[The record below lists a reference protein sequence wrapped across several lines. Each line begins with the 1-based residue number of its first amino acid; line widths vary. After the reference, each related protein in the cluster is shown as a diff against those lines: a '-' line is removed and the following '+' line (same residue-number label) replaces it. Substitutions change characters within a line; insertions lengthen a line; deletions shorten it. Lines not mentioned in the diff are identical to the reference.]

1 MFDTSVVQVEIPEGC
16 NVIIGQAHFIKTAE
30 DIYEAVVS
38 SVPGIQFALA
48 FSEASGPRLVRCEGT
63 NNALKNLAGET
74 ALRISSGHSFVIYL
88 EGAFPINILNALKNL
103 SEVCQIFCATAN
115 PVQVL
120 IAQTKQGRGI
130 LGVIDGYPPLG
141 LEGEA
146 DVTARRAFL
155 RKIGYKN

>member
-1 MFDTSVVQVEIPEGC
+1 MLDTSIVQVEVPEGC
-16 NVIIGQAHFIKTAE
+16 NIILGQAHFIKTAE

-63 NNALKNLAGET
+63 NIALKSLAGKT
-74 ALRISSGHSFVIYL
+74 ALQISSGHSFVIYL
-88 EGAFPINILNALKNL
+88 QGAFPINVLNALKNL

-120 IAQTKQGRGI
+120 IAQTEQGRGV

-141 LEGEA
+141 LEEEG
-146 DVTARRAFL
+146 DVSARRTFL